1 MTLLEKHL
9 GRPLSAA
16 EVAEFLRCDISTVY
30 RNYKLL
36 GGIRI
41 GRAYRFFEN
50 RLIDAVLR
58 QTEKGLGRSDKVQ
71 ETKIPIFPPKQDRSE
86 EMGSQKARR
95 SSVNRNHLE
104 DPHGLVA

>member
-1 MTLLEKHL
+1 MNPLEKHL
-9 GRPLSAA
+9 GRSLSAA
-16 EVAEFLRCDISTVY
+16 EVAEYLRCDITTVY

-41 GRAYRFFEN
+41 GRAYRFFEH

-58 QTEKGLGRSDKVQ
+58 QTEKGLDRSDKVQ
-71 ETKIPIFPPKQDRSE
+71 EAKISILPPKQDRRE
-86 EMGSQKARR
+86 EMGSQRTGKTPG
-95 SSVNRNHLE
+95 NGNHLA

>member
-9 GRPLSAA
+9 GRSLSAM
-16 EVAEFLRCDISTVY
+16 EVAEYLRCDISTVY

-58 QTEKGLGRSDKVQ
+58 QTEKGVDRPDKVQ
-71 ETKIPIFPPKQDRSE
+71 ATQISIVSPKQSRRE
-86 EMGSQKARR
+86 KMGSQKAGRTAGK
-95 SSVNRNHLE
+95 RNHLE